1 MWLTQVQI
9 NFLWDRLGS
18 HITKMFSWMLSS
30 VHCPLY
36 ALSSSS
42 VEVFS
47 SHLWRQEAELG
58 IHLEH
63 GQVETQRQKGCVA
76 FITHFNMKHP
86 ALQIR

>member
-1 MWLTQVQI
+1 MRLTQVLI
-9 NFLWDRLGS
+9 NLLWGRLGS
-18 HITKMFSWMLSS
+18 HIRKMFSWVFSS

-36 ALSSSS
+36 ELSSSS
-42 VEVFS
+42 LEVFS
-47 SHLWRQEAELG
+47 SHLWRYELG

-76 FITHFNMKHP
+76 FITHFNMKDP